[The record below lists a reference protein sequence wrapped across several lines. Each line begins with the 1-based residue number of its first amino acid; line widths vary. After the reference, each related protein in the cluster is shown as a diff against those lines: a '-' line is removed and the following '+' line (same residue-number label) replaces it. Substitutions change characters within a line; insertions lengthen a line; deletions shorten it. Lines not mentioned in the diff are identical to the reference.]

1 MNISLYSLI
10 LLVSLSLI
18 VVSIGLFIS
27 YQKLKLTEN
36 SRLQYLLNEINTEK
50 KISKNLE
57 KKKTEVKQIRNKIDY
72 QFLKIKTLVLNLDF
86 SLNEIFS

>member
-1 MNISLYSLI
+1 MNTSFYSLI

-18 VVSIGLFIS
+18 IVSIGLFVN

-36 SRLQYLLNEINTEK
+36 SRLQYLVNEINTEK

-72 QFLKIKTLVLNLDF
+72 QFLKIKTLVFNLDF

>member
-1 MNISLYSLI
+1 MNTSFYSLI

-18 VVSIGLFIS
+18 VVSISLFVN

-36 SRLQYLLNEINTEK
+36 SRLQYLVNEINIEK

-57 KKKTEVKQIRNKIDY
+57 EKKTEVKQIRNKIDY
-72 QFLKIKTLVLNLDF
+72 QFLKIKTLVFNLDF

>member
-1 MNISLYSLI
+1 MNTSFYSLI

-18 VVSIGLFIS
+18 VVSIGLFVN
-27 YQKLKLTEN
+27 YQKLKLTESN
-36 SRLQYLLNEINTEK
+36 RLQYLVNEINTEK
-50 KISKNLE
+50 RISKNLE

-72 QFLKIKTLVLNLDF
+72 QFLKIKTLVFNLDF

>member
-1 MNISLYSLI
+1 MNTSFYSLI

-18 VVSIGLFIS
+18 VVSIGLFVN
-27 YQKLKLTEN
+27 YQKLKLTESN
-36 SRLQYLLNEINTEK
+36 RLQYLVNEINTEK

-72 QFLKIKTLVLNLDF
+72 QFLKIKTLVFNLDF

>member
-1 MNISLYSLI
+1 MNTSFYSLI

-18 VVSIGLFIS
+18 VVSISLFVN

-36 SRLQYLLNEINTEK
+36 SRLQYLVNEINTEK

-57 KKKTEVKQIRNKIDY
+57 EKKTEVKQIRNKIDY
-72 QFLKIKTLVLNLDF
+72 QFLKIKTLVFNLDF

>member
-1 MNISLYSLI
+1 MNTSFYSLI

-18 VVSIGLFIS
+18 ALSIGLFIS
-27 YQKLKLTEN
+27 YQKLKLIESN
-36 SRLQYLLNEINTEK
+36 RLQYLLNEINTEK

-72 QFLKIKTLVLNLDF
+72 QFLKIKTLLFNLDF

>member
-1 MNISLYSLI
+1 MNTSFYSLI

-18 VVSIGLFIS
+18 IVSIGLFVN

-36 SRLQYLLNEINTEK
+36 SRLQYLVNEINTEK
-50 KISKNLE
+50 RISKNLE
-57 KKKTEVKQIRNKIDY
+57 KKKTEVKLITNKIDY
-72 QFLKIKTLVLNLDF
+72 QFLKIKTLVFNLDF

>member
-1 MNISLYSLI
+1 MNTSFYSLI

-18 VVSIGLFIS
+18 IVSIGLFVN

-36 SRLQYLLNEINTEK
+36 SRLQYLVNEINTEK

>member
-1 MNISLYSLI
+1 MNTSFYSLI

-18 VVSIGLFIS
+18 VVSIGLFVN

-50 KISKNLE
+50 RISKNLE
-57 KKKTEVKQIRNKIDY
+57 KKKTEVKLITNKIDY
-72 QFLKIKTLVLNLDF
+72 QFLKIKTLVFNFDF